1 MLNKNFTAKNSYLS
15 KYDLI
20 NKYTLKN
27 INNLVK
33 IRKLKINLPVSSF
46 LNTTDTPK
54 LSIDLETQVK
64 AYTFFYL
71 LTSAKPLLNAK
82 LKVLKSAE
90 KNKELNYFLSFA
102 FSKDSDIQLF
112 LFNIFIENWNK
123 LQIDGI
129 KTLSSNKV
137 KILKST
143 KNIFTI
149 SIPLH
154 LLHFTESI
162 LEAIAPNIDTKEVL
176 LDITFVIETPSQL
189 ALYNKALLLKNL
201 PILWIND

>member
-1 MLNKNFTAKNSYLS
+1 MLNKNFISKNSYLS

-54 LSIDLETQVK
+54 LTVDLETQVK

-71 LTSAKPLLNAK
+71 LTSTKPLLNAK

-129 KTLSSNKV
+129 KTFSSNKV
-137 KILKST
+137 KLLKST

-154 LLHFTESI
+154 LLHLTESI
-162 LEAIAPNIDTKEVL
+162 LETISPNIDTKEVL
-176 LDITFVIETPSQL
+176 LDITFVIETPSEF

>member
-1 MLNKNFTAKNSYLS
+1 MLNKNFISKNSYLS

-54 LSIDLETQVK
+54 LTVDLETQVK

-71 LTSAKPLLNAK
+71 LTSTKPLLNAK

-129 KTLSSNKV
+129 KTFSSNKV
-137 KILKST
+137 KLLKST

-162 LEAIAPNIDTKEVL
+162 LETISPNIDTKEVL
-176 LDITFVIETPSQL
+176 LDITFVIETPSEF

>member
-1 MLNKNFTAKNSYLS
+1 MLNKNFISKNSYLS

-54 LSIDLETQVK
+54 LTVDLETQVK

-71 LTSAKPLLNAK
+71 LTSTKPLLNAK

-129 KTLSSNKV
+129 KTFSSNKV
-137 KILKST
+137 KLLKST

-162 LEAIAPNIDTKEVL
+162 LETISPNIDTKEVL
-176 LDITFVIETPSQL
+176 LDITFVIETPSEF
-189 ALYNKALLLKNL
+189 ALYNKALLLKKL